1 MTVETV
7 ATRMGCDGMKSVLV
21 TGCSTGIGRSLALA
35 LVERGYRVVGTV
47 RDPSTAGELAQS
59 GVHVVVMDLA
69 NAAEVSMGLC
79 RAYDLAEGEIDVVI
93 HNAGVG
99 VYGALEDHGRDA
111 LEYQF
116 QQNVFG
122 VHQINQFVIPR
133 MRAKGGGRI
142 LIVTSVLGFVA
153 LPFRGLYC
161 MSKYALEGMADTL
174 RLELHG
180 SGIHVCLVEP
190 GPIETMFRANALR
203 EFLSRIRPEESHHKA
218 EYTSFLQSLGAV
230 KSTKRFSLMP
240 DECVPFF
247 LHGVE
252 SLSPK
257 ARYRVTKPTV
267 VFSFLK
273 RVLPSHLLDK
283 VLRRG

>member
-1 MTVETV
+1 
-7 ATRMGCDGMKSVLV
+7 MKSVLV
-21 TGCSTGIGRSLALA
+21 TGCSTGIGRSLAIA

-47 RDPSTAGELAQS
+47 RDPSNARELAQS

-69 NAAEVSMGLC
+69 NAAEVTEGLS
-79 RAYDLAEGEIDVVI
+79 RAYEQMGGRIDVVV

-99 VYGALEDHGRDA
+99 VYGALEDHGRTA

-122 VHQINQFVIPR
+122 VHQINQIVIPR
-133 MRAKGGGRI
+133 MRVQGSGRI

-190 GPIETMFRANALR
+190 GPIETMFRANALK
-203 EFLSRIRPEESHHKA
+203 EFLSRIKPEESHHKTV
-218 EYTSFLQSLGAV
+218 YPSFLQGLGAP
-230 KSTKRFSLMP
+230 KSMNRFSLTS
-240 DECVPFF
+240 DDCVPYF
-247 LHGVE
+247 LHGME
-252 SLSPK
+252 SLRPK
-257 ARYRVTKPTV
+257 VRYRITKPTI

-273 RVLPSHLLDK
+273 RLLSSRLLDSF
-283 VLRRG
+283 LRMG